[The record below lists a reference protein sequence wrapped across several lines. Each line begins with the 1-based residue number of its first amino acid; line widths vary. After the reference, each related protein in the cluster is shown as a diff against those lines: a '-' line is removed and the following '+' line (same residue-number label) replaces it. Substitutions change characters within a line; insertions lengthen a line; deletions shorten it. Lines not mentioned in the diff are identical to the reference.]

1 MTSRIAVALQD
12 PEPETGSRTE
22 VGMRASPEVVL
33 LVGGVVLTVALTA
46 VIVPFLVRAW
56 REDAARRQEGG
67 GR

>member
-1 MTSRIAVALQD
+1 MTPRLAITLQD
-12 PEPETGSRTE
+12 PEPEAGSRTE

-33 LVGGVVLTVALTA
+33 LVGGAVLTVALTA
-46 VIVPFLVRAW
+46 VLVPFLVRAW